1 MRMESGSSSSMKQ
14 LCIHGKYTHIE
25 RFGWKCALAMRTL
38 INRPCM
44 RMRVSVCVPKNL
56 NQNDNRS
63 AMNTIHFWRFLD
75 RNWLNAQKIFETTN
89 TTTNTSNVF
98 SFFRSFHWPCC
109 FFFFLTSSTNCDRA
123 RPSHFFFSLA
133 RYHQK
138 HTSNSNQGLWIWI
151 NFLQFSTVSE

>member
-1 MRMESGSSSSMKQ
+1 MGTVAAWSDSA
-14 LCIHGKYTHIE
+14 YTAKRHTQ
-25 RFGWKCALAMRTL
+25 RFGWNCAQAVCAS

-44 RMRVSVCVPKNL
+44 RMSGCVCISMNL

-63 AMNTIHFWRFLD
+63 AMNTIHSWRFLN

-89 TTTNTSNVF
+89 TTTTTNTSIVF

-109 FFFFLTSSTNCDRA
+109 FFFFLTSSTNCDWA
-123 RPSHFFFSLA
+123 RPSLFFSLA

-138 HTSNSNQGLWIWI
+138 HTSNSNQGLWFWI